1 MTETPTGGAS
11 RRKVIVVDD
20 EHVIAETLALIL
32 NNAGFEARS
41 VFCGEEVL
49 KLLESFPPDVLI
61 ADVIMASMNGIDTAI
76 VVKERLPKCRI
87 LLFSGQAATSD
98 LLDQARI
105 RGYDFEILPKP
116 VHPTDL
122 LARLNR

>member
-1 MTETPTGGAS
+1 
-11 RRKVIVVDD
+11 
-20 EHVIAETLALIL
+20 
-32 NNAGFEARS
+32 

-76 VVKERLPKCRI
+76 VVKERLPECRI